1 MKKRFVSFMLVMA
14 MALGLVSSGFAAS
27 APNDP
32 GPMRDPNRYYY
43 TYETKPQGKEVELTV
58 SETEAKVKDKI
69 KEKMSSALV
78 DAFSSQVPEFKG
90 KELATDIA
98 KDFVE
103 NIYAQEP
110 FARAGT
116 YKIKNEMKYKYR
128 VDRLD
133 KTKRHIETEWLVS
146 HYDLYQNG
154 TLVDSYSRQ
163 LIMK

>member
-14 MALGLVSSGFAAS
+14 MALGLVSSGFAAGVPDDS
-27 APNDP
+27 

-43 TYETKPQGKEVELTV
+43 TYETKPWGKEVELTV

-69 KEKMSSALV
+69 KEKISSALV

>member
-1 MKKRFVSFMLVMA
+1 MA
-14 MALGLVSSGFAAS
+14 SG
-27 APNDP
+27 
-32 GPMRDPNRYYY
+32 
-43 TYETKPQGKEVELTV
+43 
-58 SETEAKVKDKI
+58 
-69 KEKMSSALV
+69 LV

>member
-1 MKKRFVSFMLVMA
+1 MLVMA
-14 MALGLVSSGFAAS
+14 MALGLVFSGFAAS
-27 APNDP
+27 VPDDP

-43 TYETKPQGKEVELTV
+43 TYETKPWGKSVEITISV
-58 SETEAKVKDKI
+58 TEAKVKDKI
-69 KEKMSSALV
+69 KEIMCSALI
-78 DAFSSQVPEFKG
+78 DAFSSQFPDFKG

-98 KDFVE
+98 KDFAE

-116 YKIKNEMKYKYR
+116 YKIRNEMKYKYR

-133 KTKRHIETEWLVS
+133 KTNRHVETEWLVS
-146 HYDLYQNG
+146 HYELFQNG
-154 TLVDSYSRQ
+154 KSVDSYSRQ